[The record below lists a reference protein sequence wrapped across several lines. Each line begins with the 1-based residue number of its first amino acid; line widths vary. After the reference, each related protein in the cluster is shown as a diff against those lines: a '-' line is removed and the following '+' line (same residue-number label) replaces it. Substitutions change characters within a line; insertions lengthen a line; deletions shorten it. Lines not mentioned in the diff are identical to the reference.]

1 MTEAEFW
8 TASEFQI
15 SKALGQLS
23 DDLLRFLWCDG
34 LVPDDVQPHKDAIIG
49 RAFIEGDSGRSSEY
63 RFRVSLERD
72 VVENR
77 WEAFLPEHG
86 SHNWLSV
93 DKHQG
98 LIELKLR
105 ARA

>member
-8 TASEFQI
+8 TALEFHI
-15 SKALGQLS
+15 SKALGQSS
-23 DDLLRFLWCDG
+23 DDSLRSLWCDG

-63 RFRVSLERD
+63 RFRASLERD
-72 VVENR
+72 VFENG

-86 SHNWLSV
+86 SHDWLSV
-93 DKHQG
+93 DKHQR

-105 ARA
+105 AGA